1 MVSRL
6 KIADRVTT
14 TEFPEDYPLMVLA
27 IAGGRLAI
35 GSPRWPQGANRAMDY
50 SQITSVNG
58 VRVQFEAKQVH
69 QKRRG
74 RSAA

>member
-1 MVSRL
+1 MRIGDV
-6 KIADRVTT
+6 VTAQDWPD
-14 TEFPEDYPLMVLA
+14 EYPLMVVA
-27 IAGGRLAI
+27 IAGGRVAI
-35 GSPRWPQGANRAMDY
+35 GSPRWPVGANRPMDY
-50 SQITSVNG
+50 SEIQTVNG